1 MNESFIDRLDTY
13 MKYAGLNDNKVTVQ
27 CGITVGLINSAR
39 KRGKS
44 LSGDNIGKILCAYKD
59 LDARWLL
66 TGEGQMLQNS
76 IEVYSDSEN
85 LSVYLER
92 ENKELKS
99 KNEQLNRELGKLE
112 GQIIELKKL
121 AQEGDN
127 ATCAIASG

>member
-1 MNESFIDRLDTY
+1 MSESFIDRLDAY

-44 LSGDNIGKILCAYKD
+44 LSGDNIGKILYVYKE

-66 TGEGQMLQNS
+66 TGEGQMLKNS
-76 IEVYSDSEN
+76 IEASSNSES
-85 LSVYLER
+85 LTRYLEK
-92 ENKELKS
+92 ENKDLKS

-121 AQEGDN
+121 AQQEDDVI
-127 ATCAIASG
+127 CAAASG